1 MHQALFFSLS
11 LLASPLLLANPTFA
25 DSGGALG
32 RAPTASYQDILLH
45 DARSRYYLSA
55 LTLRLG
61 IPAFANNV
69 FEEDL
74 AVYPKG
80 RDILLN
86 GILTQSSRQPTDAA
100 IKVAWQNDALT
111 IQVSPTLKAKA
122 TDYES
127 LLQTALALI
136 QQANN
141 NQMPVINGRALKAAL
156 EQKDGIP
163 VEILKRKRRLLS
175 P

>member
-1 MHQALFFSLS
+1 
-11 LLASPLLLANPTFA
+11 
-25 DSGGALG
+25 
-32 RAPTASYQDILLH
+32 
-45 DARSRYYLSA
+45 
-55 LTLRLG
+55 
-61 IPAFANNV
+61 
-69 FEEDL
+69 
-74 AVYPKG
+74 
-80 RDILLN
+80 
-86 GILTQSSRQPTDAA
+86 
-100 IKVAWQNDALT
+100 LT
-111 IQVSPTLKAKA
+111 IQVSPTLKAKT

-156 EQKDGIP
+156 ERKDGTP